1 MREQHGAVAR
11 PCRAKP
17 GVWSPPLASR
27 GGVSYTP
34 LFRKPGPMENP
45 DTQRP
50 PESVLPPVEQ
60 ARVPFYGREL
70 VAVRLA
76 DGRIAAVLRWLCE
89 GMGLDARGQLQ
100 RIRRKS
106 ALCDELL
113 LVRVETEGGPQAMPA
128 LTLRGLP
135 GWLYT
140 IDETRLKSAEA
151 CTAVILFQR
160 EATDVLSAHFSQRQA
175 QLAAADHPLVPSE
188 PITQP
193 DPPARDASR
202 EVWIHFHEAMA
213 AWLHWQHDIDTWQGG
228 VESRLESHEALLRLV
243 PELLERLG
251 PATLTPEHQA
261 TVKHA
266 AKRLNELAGISYATV
281 YGDLNAAFHVGTYR
295 DIPDAAWSDVTRW
308 LQRRLD
314 AASRSSGS

>member
-1 MREQHGAVAR
+1 MIH
-11 PCRAKP
+11 
-17 GVWSPPLASR
+17 
-27 GGVSYTP
+27 TP
-34 LFRKPGPMENP
+34 FRKSGTMGTDER
-45 DTQRP
+45 Q

-106 ALCDELL
+106 ALRDELL
-113 LVRVETEGGPQAMPA
+113 MVRVETEGGPQAMPA

-140 IDETRLKSAEA
+140 IDETRLSSAEA
-151 CTAVILFQR
+151 CTAVVLFQR
-160 EATDVLSAHFSQRQA
+160 EATDALSAHFGRRQA
-175 QLAAADHPLVPSE
+175 QLSAADTVVPSE
-188 PITQP
+188 PIIQP
-193 DPPARDASR
+193 DPPTRDASR
-202 EVWIHFHEAMA
+202 EMWIRYHEAMA
-213 AWLHWQHDIDTWQGG
+213 AWLHWQQDIETWQGS

-251 PATLTPEHQA
+251 QATLTPEHQA
-261 TVKHA
+261 TVKHM
-266 AKRLNELAGISYATV
+266 AKRLNELAGISYATI
-281 YGDLNAAFHVGTYR
+281 YSDLNAAFHVGKYS
-295 DIPDAAWSDVTRW
+295 DIPDESWPHVAAW
-308 LQRRLD
+308 LQQRIEEAEKRR
-314 AASRSSGS
+314 SR